1 MEEEEVLL
9 LLQEVGRV
17 GVSPCSLSTLG
28 HLLGHFLPAH
38 EEAEMGRGEEP
49 TNEVVG
55 GVFWVF

>member
-28 HLLGHFLPAH
+28 HLLGHFLPTH
-38 EEAEMGRGEEP
+38 EEAEMGTGEEP

-55 GVFWVF
+55 GVFCVF

>member
-1 MEEEEVLL
+1 MEEVEVVLL
-9 LLQEVGRV
+9 LREVGRV
-17 GVSPCSLSTLG
+17 GVNPCSSSTLG